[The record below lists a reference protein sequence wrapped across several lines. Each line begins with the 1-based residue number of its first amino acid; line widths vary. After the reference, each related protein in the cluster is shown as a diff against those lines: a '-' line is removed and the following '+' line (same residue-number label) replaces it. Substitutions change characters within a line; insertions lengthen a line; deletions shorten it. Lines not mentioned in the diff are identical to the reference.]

1 MRLENFGC
9 SFFDP
14 LRTSERLTFWA
25 GRRRE
30 RIRSGAQRLTGRPSG
45 PVGRV
50 ERAGG
55 ARFRAVSPPLSSSR
69 PNIVFVDVMKDNPWA
84 LALLAVKGFQFYR
97 SLTGMYCGE
106 NAHPGRPDLLCAILG
121 PEFG

>member
-1 MRLENFGC
+1 MVRLENFGC

-50 ERAGG
+50 ERAG
-55 ARFRAVSPPLSSSR
+55 ARGFEPFLLRSR
-69 PNIVFVDVMKDNPWA
+69 RNIVFVDVMKDNPWA

-97 SLTGMYCGE
+97 SE

>member
-1 MRLENFGC
+1 MVRLENFGC

-30 RIRSGAQRLTGRPSG
+30 RIRSGAQRLTADHLG
-45 PVGRV
+45 PWV
-50 ERAGG
+50 ASNALA
-55 ARFRAVSPPLSSSR
+55 ARGFKPFFLRSR
-69 PNIVFVDVMKDNPWA
+69 RNIVFVDVMKDNPWA

-97 SLTGMYCGE
+97 SE

>member
-1 MRLENFGC
+1 MNGFALGRKGSRADHLGPWVASNALAARGFEPFL
-9 SFFDP
+9 
-14 LRTSERLTFWA
+14 LRS
-25 GRRRE
+25 RR
-30 RIRSGAQRLTGRPSG
+30 
-45 PVGRV
+45 
-50 ERAGG
+50 
-55 ARFRAVSPPLSSSR
+55 
-69 PNIVFVDVMKDNPWA
+69 NIVFVDVMKDNPWA

>member
-1 MRLENFGC
+1 MRHRIYEKEYLANQLDAWNEA
-9 SFFDP
+9 
-14 LRTSERLTFWA
+14 LRCLIEV
-25 GRRRE
+25 GP
-30 RIRSGAQRLTGRPSG
+30 IR
-45 PVGRV
+45 
-50 ERAGG
+50 
-55 ARFRAVSPPLSSSR
+55 ARFPQSVYRFYRKVFDGWPHSSR
-69 PNIVFVDVMKDNPWA
+69 RNVVFVDVMKDNPWA